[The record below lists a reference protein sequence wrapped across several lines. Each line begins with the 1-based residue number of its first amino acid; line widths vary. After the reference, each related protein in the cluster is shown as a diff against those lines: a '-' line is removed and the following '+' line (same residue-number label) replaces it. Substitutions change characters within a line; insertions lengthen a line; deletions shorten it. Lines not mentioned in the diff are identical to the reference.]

1 MAKFDARRTQVAQ
14 NMVDFSRN
22 FESAFSGVR
31 VLGAVPRVAQL
42 VEPSGMSTAGGKM
55 ARQPLN
61 LVPEQGGGPAIAVG
75 WIELPTSRA
84 SIKTFRNLT
93 AMHLARFRGRPLDI
107 DEASYQQFLTWVQG
121 HLSGYGISVV
131 LDDDLTPSVR
141 PPPAA
146 SNAEPRESSGDVMTY
161 AAIALLAF
169 LFGASVGG
177 LAVYAKF
184 VGF

>member
-1 MAKFDARRTQVAQ
+1 VAKFDARRTQVAQ

-22 FESAFSGVR
+22 FEAAFAEVR
-31 VLGAVPRVAQL
+31 VKGDVSRVAQL

-61 LVPEQGGGPAIAVG
+61 LVPEQGGPAIAVG

-84 SIKTFRNLT
+84 SIKTYRNLS

-107 DEASYQQFLTWVQG
+107 EEASYQQFLSWVQG
-121 HLSGYGISVV
+121 HLSSYGISVV

-141 PPPAA
+141 PPPAPKEEAA
-146 SNAEPRESSGDVMTY
+146 SGGDVMTY

>member
-1 MAKFDARRTQVAQ
+1 
-14 NMVDFSRN
+14 
-22 FESAFSGVR
+22 
-31 VLGAVPRVAQL
+31 
-42 VEPSGMSTAGGKM
+42 
-55 ARQPLN
+55 
-61 LVPEQGGGPAIAVG
+61 VPEQGGPAIAVG
-75 WIELPTSRA
+75 WIELPTARA
-84 SIKTFRNLT
+84 SIKTFRNLS

-107 DEASYQQFLTWVQG
+107 EEASYQAFLSWVQG

-141 PPPAA
+141 PPAVE
-146 SNAEPRESSGDVMTY
+146 SRREEATGGDVMTY